1 MRERF
6 EGETESGQPI
16 AKTLYSCETGIND
29 SGLFLRQYAPLMA
42 NTEISSVPIQRC
54 ETNGLITPD
63 SNWGESSL
71 SREASENY
79 PVGHSLALSVDL
91 LYKMGENESTALA
104 TVREKIELKG

>member
-42 NTEISSVPIQRC
+42 NTEISSVPIQHC

-79 PVGHSLALSVDL
+79 PVGHSKKKNSLSLSL
-91 LYKMGENESTALA
+91 LTFCIKWEKMNRLH
-104 TVREKIELKG
+104 